1 MYEILVN
8 PGAHS
13 GKGVELWKGLEQIF
27 IKHNAKYNV
36 SFTHYFDEDD
46 NIIASLY
53 EEYKAKGEV
62 LNLIVMGGDGTTNG
76 TLQKLPG
83 YDNLRMSVVPIGSGN
98 DLNRDIGEGSKASEA
113 VERILTNPR
122 VKQVDV
128 GNIHCESSAEG
139 SKAVDRRFMV
149 STGIGFDAAVCEEIM
164 RSSAKN
170 VLNKLGLGK
179 LVYVSV
185 ALKQLIGLKSVSGKM
200 QMVDLDKTIDL
211 DKLYFVA
218 GMNHRYE
225 GGGFMFGPE
234 AKNDDGLLE
243 ICAVSG
249 VKKPMVLKIIPTAF
263 EGKQFK
269 YDGVDHYRTGH
280 YVIDASAPLWV
291 HTDGEVIAK
300 ADHIEVTVDK
310 QALTFVY

>member
-13 GKGVELWKGLEQIF
+13 GKGEELWRELEQIF
-27 IKHNAKYNV
+27 KKHNAQYRVN
-36 SFTHYFDEDD
+36 FTNYFGDDD
-46 NIIASLY
+46 NVIPDLY
-53 EEYKAKGEV
+53 EEYMAKGEE
-62 LNLIVMGGDGTTNG
+62 LHLIVMGGDGTTNG

-83 YDNLRMSVVPIGSGN
+83 FANLKLSVIPVGSGN
-98 DLNRDIGEGSKASEA
+98 DLTRDIGNGATSAEM
-113 VERILTNPR
+113 VERILTNPK

-128 GNIHCESSAEG
+128 GNIHCESNADGKEP
-139 SKAVDRRFMV
+139 VDRRFIV
-149 STGIGFDAAVCEEIM
+149 STGIGFDAAICEEIM

-170 VLNKLGLGK
+170 ILNKLGLGK
-179 LVYVSV
+179 LVYVCV
-185 ALKQLIGLKSVSGKM
+185 ALKQLAGLKSVSSEMKLI
-200 QMVDLDKTIDL
+200 DLDKTIKL
-211 DKLYFVA
+211 NKLYFVA
-218 GMNHRYE
+218 GMNHRFE

-249 VKKPMVLKIIPTAF
+249 VKKPMVLKIIPTAYD
-263 EGKQFK
+263 GKQFL

-291 HTDGEVIAK
+291 HTDGEVITQ

-310 QALTFVY
+310 QVLTFVY